1 MTATLASANLL
12 LIVHHSSL
20 LLLTFA
26 PMTVSYKWLQQFIE
40 LPEAPEQV
48 GQMLTGTGLE
58 VEGIRQIE
66 AIKGG
71 LDGVVIGTVLTC
83 EPHPDANKLRLT
95 TVDVGAQQPLSIV
108 CGAPNVAAGQRVVV
122 ALVGATLYPTSA
134 EGSPAEPFTIKK
146 AKIRGA
152 ASEGMICAED
162 EIGLGQSHAGIM
174 VLETNLPNGT
184 PAAQYFKL
192 EPDYQI
198 EIGLTPNRI
207 DAASHWG
214 VARDLHALTGRT
226 LCMTSVDK
234 FAIDSTDFTL
244 DVQVEATEA
253 CPRYAG
259 LTISGLTVRESPDW
273 LKQRLMS
280 IGLTPINNVV
290 DVTNFVLHDLG
301 QPLHAF
307 DADQIDGNQVIVK
320 TLPEGTPF
328 VTLDGVERKLKAT
341 DLMICNGN
349 ADPATSGMCIAG
361 VFGGKK
367 SGVSAQT
374 TRIFLESAHFGA
386 ASVRQTVQHHDLR
399 TDASFRFE
407 RGTDPNLPIYALK
420 RAALLIQEV
429 AGRDDGDAAY
439 RPGTITSD
447 IVDIYPTPIADFR
460 IPVRYRN
467 IDRLIGINIE
477 RDEIARILNA
487 LDIQLE
493 APPTPPGG
501 GVADATAR
509 PPLGG
514 WGAFIAVV
522 PPYRVDVTREADVI
536 EEILRIYGVDNIP
549 LSDVLRAD
557 SLSEFPTV
565 DVNQLQG
572 RIGQLLAGNG
582 FFEIMSLS
590 LTRPAYHEAIR
601 SVLPGPDVTLLN
613 PLSDELSVMRQ
624 TLLFS
629 ALEALVYNLNRR
641 QKDLKFFEF
650 GKVYHQKETAE
661 GARKYVETMR
671 MSLAMVG
678 NQQAETWQQKAQ
690 PVAFHDLA
698 KAVQHVLSNL
708 RVRSFETQPTDSPL
722 FQYGLTYVV
731 NKKPI
736 VSLGLVHP
744 KLAKLV
750 DVKQPV
756 FYADFDWQAL
766 MKQYSGKAKYQEVP
780 RFPDV
785 RRDLSLVLDK
795 ATSFD
800 QISKLAHQTE
810 RKLLQTVQVFDV
822 YEGENLG
829 AGKKSYSVSF
839 TLQDTTQTLTDTVI
853 DKTMQ
858 RLMGAFERELGAVI
872 RK

>member
-1 MTATLASANLL
+1 MT
-12 LIVHHSSL
+12 I
-20 LLLTFA
+20 
-26 PMTVSYKWLQQFIE
+26 SYNWLQQFIE
-40 LPEAPEQV
+40 LTEDPEQV
-48 GQMLTGTGLE
+48 GRMLTSTGLE
-58 VEGIRQIE
+58 VEGIERIE

-71 LDGVVIGTVLTC
+71 LEGVVIGTVLTC
-83 EPHPDANKLRLT
+83 EPHPDADKLRLT
-95 TVDVGAQQPLSIV
+95 TVDVGGETPLNIV

-122 ALVGATLYPTSA
+122 ALVGATLYPSD
-134 EGSPAEPFTIKK
+134 GEPLTIKK

-152 ASEGMICAED
+152 ASEGMLCAED

-174 VLETNLPNGT
+174 VLTTDVPNGT

-198 EIGLTPNRI
+198 AIGLTPNRI

-214 VARDLHALTGRT
+214 VARDLHALTGRP
-226 LCMTSVDK
+226 LCMASVDA
-234 FAIDSTDFTL
+234 FTVENTDLTL
-244 DVQVEATEA
+244 DVRVETPEA

-259 LTISGLTVRESPDW
+259 VTLSGLTVRESPEW
-273 LKQRLMS
+273 LKKRLLS
-280 IGLTPINNVV
+280 IGLTPINNIV
-290 DVTNFVLHDLG
+290 DVTNFICHDLG

-307 DADQIDGNQVIVK
+307 DADQIEGGAVVVK

-328 VTLDGVERKLKAT
+328 VTLDGQERKLKAT

-349 ADPATSGMCIAG
+349 PDTAGMCIAG
-361 VFGGKK
+361 VFGGRK
-367 SGVSAQT
+367 SGVSDQT

-386 ASVRQTVQHHDLR
+386 ASVRQTVQAHDLR

-429 AGRDDGDAAY
+429 AGGN
-439 RPGTITSD
+439 ISSD
-447 IVDIYPTPIADFR
+447 IVDIYPDPVQPFR
-460 IPVRYRN
+460 VPVRYRN
-467 IDRLIGINIE
+467 IDRLIGIKID
-477 RDEIARILNA
+477 RDRIAQILNA

-493 APPTPPGG
+493 QVRPEPENDVPDREAGF
-501 GVADATAR
+501 VA
-509 PPLGG
+509 
-514 WGAFIAVV
+514 IV

-536 EEILRIYGVDNIP
+536 EEILRIYGVDNVP
-549 LSDVLRAD
+549 LSATLQAE
-557 SLSEFPTV
+557 SLSEFPAV
-565 DVNQLQG
+565 DVNQLQA
-572 RIGQLLAGNG
+572 RVGQVMAGSG

-590 LTRPAYHEAIR
+590 LTRPAYHDAIR
-601 SVLPGPDVTLLN
+601 TSLPGADVAMLN

-629 ALEALVYNLNRR
+629 ALEAMVYNLNRR

-650 GKVYHQKETAE
+650 GKVYHEKEVVQN
-661 GARKYVETMR
+661 GADPGSVAGRKYVETMR

-678 NQQAETWQQKAQ
+678 NTQAENWQQKVQ

-698 KAVQHVLSNL
+698 QAVQRVLSSL
-708 RVRSFETQPTDSPL
+708 RVRQFDTQPTDSPL

-731 NKKPI
+731 NKKPL
-736 VSLGLVHP
+736 VSLGLVNP
-744 KLAKLV
+744 KLTKLV
-750 DVKQPV
+750 DLKQPV
-756 FYADFDWQAL
+756 FYADFDWQAIV
-766 MKQYSGKAKYQEVP
+766 KQYSGKAKYEEVP

-795 ATSFD
+795 GTNFD

-810 RKLLQTVQVFDV
+810 RKLLKTVQVFDV

-839 TLQDTTQTLTDTVI
+839 LLQDPTQTLNDTVI

-858 RLMGAFERELGAVI
+858 RLMGAFERDLGAII